1 MEYVEILRARR
12 ILTWYTGLLI
22 AGLIIEA
29 ISYYAG
35 HGHNQNDGTVEFA
48 VLAGGGSLAAVIIA
62 TLLAPGLSA
71 EAGNTTAL
79 IWTRP
84 APRDAIASRFIG
96 VDVVTIVIAYVIMLV
111 ALIVGIAIVGGLSVL
126 TFEPAAIL
134 RNALLAIGAALM
146 WYAVISVAAA
156 RLPGRGPLIA
166 GLSWGV
172 FPLFVALVHAHFPVW
187 LHDVV
192 YVLNLLNP
200 VAWLGGTT
208 PQGNSSFLPYGVWTR
223 AACEWGIAIVALV
236 ASVRLWS
243 TREA

>member
-12 ILTWYTGLLI
+12 ILTWYTGLII
-22 AGLIIEA
+22 AGLVIEA
-29 ISYYAG
+29 ISYYASS
-35 HGHNQNDGTVEFA
+35 HRNQNNGTLEFSM
-48 VLAGGGSLAAVIIA
+48 LAGGGSIAALIIA

-71 EAGNTTAL
+71 EAANTTAL

-96 VDVVTIVIAYVIMLV
+96 VDVVTILIAYVIMLV
-111 ALIVGIAIVGGLSVL
+111 AMVVGIAIIGGLPVV
-126 TFEPAAIL
+126 TFDGE
-134 RNALLAIGAALM
+134 RTVRYVALGLGGALM
-146 WYAVISVAAA
+146 WYAMISVVAA

-166 GLSWGV
+166 GLTWGV
-172 FPLFVALVHAHFPVW
+172 FPIFVALVHAHFPVW

-192 YVLNLLNP
+192 YALNFLNP

-223 AACEWGIAIVALV
+223 ATCEWAIAIVALI
-236 ASVRLWS
+236 ASARLWS

>member
-1 MEYVEILRARR
+1 MEYVQILRARR
-12 ILTWYTGLLI
+12 ILTWYTGILVV
-22 AGLIIEA
+22 GLVIEA
-29 ISYYAG
+29 ITYYTG
-35 HGHNQNDGTVEFA
+35 QHRNQQDGTIEFA
-48 VLAGGGSLAAVIIA
+48 MLAGGGSIAAVIIA

-71 EAGNTTAL
+71 EAANTTAL

-84 APRDAIASRFIG
+84 APRDGIASRFIG
-96 VDVVTIVIAYVIMLV
+96 VDIVAILIAYVIMLV
-111 ALIVGIAIVGGLSVL
+111 AMIVGVAVVGGLPVIY
-126 TFEPAAIL
+126 FDAAIVA
-134 RNALLAIGAALM
+134 RNVVLGLGGALM
-146 WYAVISVAAA
+146 WYAMISVVSA

-172 FPLFVALVHAHFPVW
+172 FPLLVGLVHAHFPIW

-192 YVLNLLNP
+192 YALNYLNP

-208 PQGNSSFLPYGVWTR
+208 PQGNSSFLPYSAWTR
-223 AACEWGIAIVALV
+223 ATCEWSIALLALV